1 MRDKSLG
8 RVYADSCRLQDWDE
22 LFSVFTRADLP
33 TLPGDSCPLS
43 SRIVANNY
51 RYLMTELADF
61 SSIIIVS
68 SNPVVYK
75 FLLLFNYLFAFTG
88 IHW

>member
-1 MRDKSLG
+1 
-8 RVYADSCRLQDWDE
+8 
-22 LFSVFTRADLP
+22 
-33 TLPGDSCPLS
+33 
-43 SRIVANNY
+43 
-51 RYLMTELADF
+51 MTELADF

-75 FLLLFNYLFAFTG
+75 LLLLFNYLFAFTG